1 MNLRQRVK
9 KLIGDPKATSKV
21 CDEHLKLLG
30 MVIGDNAAITPPSTV
45 WLT

>member
-21 CDEHLKLLG
+21 CDEHLAQK
-30 MVIGDNAAITPPSTV
+30 AAVLDRREASRISCTG
-45 WLT
+45 L